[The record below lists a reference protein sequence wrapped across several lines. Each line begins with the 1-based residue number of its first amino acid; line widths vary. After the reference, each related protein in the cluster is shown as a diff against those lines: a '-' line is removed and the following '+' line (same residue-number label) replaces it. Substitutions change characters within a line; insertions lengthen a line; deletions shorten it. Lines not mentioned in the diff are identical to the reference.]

1 MIRVIT
7 PASNR
12 ALTTLEA
19 AKLEMNIIGTAEDA
33 LLSRL
38 IERASAIAASWCNRV
53 FARETVEETFDL
65 SRPSDALHLSRW
77 PVITPEVA
85 TMGCVEVEEW
95 EAGAE
100 DGICQ
105 RLVNDKPV
113 PWPATRIVVRY
124 TAGYVLPGETDDLTP
139 AGYYR
144 LPADVE
150 AGCLALVRR
159 LYHGRDRDPGIR
171 SVNYGSDSVTYG
183 TFGRLDGEGMPGE
196 VVNLLSPYWQLKI
209 A

>member
-1 MIRVIT
+1 MIRVII
-7 PASNR
+7 PATNR

-19 AKLEMNIIGTAEDA
+19 VKLEMAIAGTTEDEI
-33 LLSRL
+33 LSRL
-38 IERASAIAASWCNRV
+38 IDRASAIAASWCNRV

-65 SRPSDALHLSRW
+65 SGPADALHLARW
-77 PVITPEVA
+77 PVITTGTA
-85 TMGCVEVEEW
+85 TMGGIEVESW
-95 EAGAE
+95 EAGAD

-113 PWPATRIVVRY
+113 PWLASRIVIRY

-139 AGYYR
+139 AGYFC

-159 LYHGRDRDPGIR
+159 LYHGRARDPGVR
-171 SVNYGSDSVTYG
+171 TVNYGSDSVTYG

-196 VVNLLSPYWQLKI
+196 VVNLLSPYWLPRL